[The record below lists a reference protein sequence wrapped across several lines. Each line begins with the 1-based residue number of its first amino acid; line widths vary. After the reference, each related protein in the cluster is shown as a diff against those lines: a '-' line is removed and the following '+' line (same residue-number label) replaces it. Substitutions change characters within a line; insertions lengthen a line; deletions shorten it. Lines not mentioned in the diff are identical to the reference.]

1 MRLTIAAISR
11 IRSGPERDLVDDY
24 LSRATGSGRGIGLGP
39 AVETEIDNR
48 ALSDRTAESRSLAD
62 AIPPGAKCVFLDERG
77 KDVSARDFASRLGTW
92 RDEGVRETVFVIG
105 GADGLDRS
113 VLPQPDLVL
122 AYGQTV
128 WPHKLV
134 RVMLAEQLY
143 RAVSILAGMPYH
155 RD

>member
-11 IRSGPERDLVDDY
+11 IRSGAERELVDDY
-24 LSRATGSGRGIGLGP
+24 VSRATGTGRSIGLGP
-39 AVETEIDNR
+39 VGEIEIDNR
-48 ALSDRTAESRSLAD
+48 ALPDRTAESKALAETIQ
-62 AIPPGAKCVFLDERG
+62 AGAKSVFLDERG
-77 KDVSARDFASRLGTW
+77 KGLSARDFANRLGKW

-105 GADGLDRS
+105 GADGLERS
-113 VLPQPDLVL
+113 VLPKPDLVI
-122 AYGQTV
+122 AYGNTV

-143 RAVSILAGMPYH
+143 RAASILAGKPYH

>member
-1 MRLTIAAISR
+1 MRLTITAVSR
-11 IRSGPERDLVDDY
+11 VRSGPERELVDDY
-24 LSRATGSGRGIGLGP
+24 LSRATAAGRAIGLGP
-39 AVETEIDNR
+39 AGENEIDNR
-48 ALSDRTAESRSLAD
+48 SLTDRTAESKALAD
-62 AIPPGAKCVFLDERG
+62 AIPAGAKCVFLDERG
-77 KDVSARDFASRLGTW
+77 KDLTARDFAAKIGGW
-92 RDEGVRETVFVIG
+92 RDEGVRETVFLIG

-122 AYGQTV
+122 AYGKTV

-143 RAVSILAGMPYH
+143 RGVSILAGMPYH